1 MRCLRSDSK
10 HRPKTLPG
18 IVKQVRAKSS
28 MPEVIVKD
36 SLRRM
41 IQVLMFLLLS
51 GNVSTGFPV
60 NSYGD
65 IVWDEVSENA
75 PIDSAATEGS
85 RTYWLGWLAGFGF
98 LSYSYAGY
106 STCSHWLYSNIQS
119 FNFIINVSL
128 ACRRGCTKSNYKFF
142 QVLVLMNCT
151 QQN

>member
-1 MRCLRSDSK
+1 MLNPISYSSGLSKLGCLRSDSK
-10 HRPKTLPG
+10 HRPNTLPG

-65 IVWDEVSENA
+65 IVWDEVSEKA
-75 PIDSAATEGS
+75 PIDSAATEGR
-85 RTYWLGWLAGFGF
+85 RTYWLGWLAGLGF
-98 LSYSYAGY
+98 LSYFL
-106 STCSHWLYSNIQS
+106 CRL
-119 FNFIINVSL
+119 FNLFSL
-128 ACRRGCTKSNYKFF
+128 
-142 QVLVLMNCT
+142 VV
-151 QQN
+151 QQYPKL